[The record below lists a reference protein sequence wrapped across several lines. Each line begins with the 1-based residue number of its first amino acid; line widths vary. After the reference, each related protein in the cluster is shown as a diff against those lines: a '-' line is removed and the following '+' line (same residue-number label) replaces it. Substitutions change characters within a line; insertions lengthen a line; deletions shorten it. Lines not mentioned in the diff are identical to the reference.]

1 MGESRGGPSR
11 VSSQLLAILRRLR
24 PSASCSEPMSLVNIE
39 LHYAV
44 VAHLQ
49 KERLAVVLVPFVN
62 PLHDLKGAISRSDR
76 RHIPAYRARG

>member
-1 MGESRGGPSR
+1 
-11 VSSQLLAILRRLR
+11 
-24 PSASCSEPMSLVNIE
+24 VNIE

-44 VAHLQ
+44 VAHLL